1 MSSAAAGKRNV
12 VRAKAG
18 AVRASRAPAWAR
30 LGAEPP
36 GLEPLGRLTRLFLLG
51 LAAGG
56 LAVVSGIG
64 AAAAE
69 GATVGAP
76 GEVAVSAGPVI
87 PKGSPPSSYF
97 QLTLAP
103 GTLDHESVRVAD
115 PEDAP
120 STVVVL
126 PANGATATNSGDAYS
141 VSSSPAGTCQGASC
155 WVSGLPATVT
165 VPAHGQVLVPF
176 GVEVPPGTASGEYLA
191 GVVVR
196 PPSNS
201 STSPG
206 SGPGLRVGATV
217 APSVAIGVAITVPGP
232 LGPLLTIPRVSLGS
246 LVSGYVPQVLVVE
259 RNEGNAWLHP
269 EGTVMLSAGGKTF
282 DLPVKSDTVLPGDH
296 ATLPVTLPGVPG
308 GAHPVKVTLWYW
320 HHTKEAIWRGSLTFS
335 ALPRV
340 KANGSLVTVVESPA
354 VPPWIWVIVGVGG
367 TLLLILLVL
376 FLVWRVRERR
386 RRREEGEEGSPSS
399 EPAEVANEDA

>member
-1 MSSAAAGKRNV
+1 
-12 VRAKAG
+12 
-18 AVRASRAPAWAR
+18 
-30 LGAEPP
+30 
-36 GLEPLGRLTRLFLLG
+36 
-51 LAAGG
+51 
-56 LAVVSGIG
+56 
-64 AAAAE
+64 
-69 GATVGAP
+69 
-76 GEVAVSAGPVI
+76 
-87 PKGSPPSSYF
+87 
-97 QLTLAP
+97 
-103 GTLDHESVRVAD
+103 
-115 PEDAP
+115 
-120 STVVVL
+120 
-126 PANGATATNSGDAYS
+126 
-141 VSSSPAGTCQGASC
+141 
-155 WVSGLPATVT
+155 
-165 VPAHGQVLVPF
+165 
-176 GVEVPPGTASGEYLA
+176 
-191 GVVVR
+191 
-196 PPSNS
+196 
-201 STSPG
+201 
-206 SGPGLRVGATV
+206 
-217 APSVAIGVAITVPGP
+217 
-232 LGPLLTIPRVSLGS
+232 
-246 LVSGYVPQVLVVE
+246 VSGYVPQVLVVE